1 MPDGHLLF
9 APMHVP
15 AIVPNPTSGAR
26 RRRIRGLLRV
36 LALAVLLIGVYAVIP
51 LQTDRWWLGMLIGV
65 VALVAI
71 APFAIRRAAAVST
84 SEQPML
90 DAIEAI
96 TMVVAMLVFGFSS
109 VFLAINRGDGEFV
122 GLSTKIDAVYFTITT
137 MSTVGF
143 GDIHASGQAA
153 RVAVSIQIIFDLSLL
168 AMSLRLLIGS
178 VRRRSAGNQT

>member
-1 MPDGHLLF
+1 MADGHLLF
-9 APMHVP
+9 ASMQVP
-15 AIVPNPTSGAR
+15 AIVPNPSSGAR

-36 LALAVLLIGVYAVIP
+36 LVLAVLLIGVYAVIP
-51 LQTDRWWLGMLIGV
+51 LQTDRWWLGMIIGV

-109 VFLAINRGDGEFV
+109 VFLAINRGDGQFV

-178 VRRRSAGNQT
+178 VRRRSAADQT